1 MKRLAK
7 LVLVST
13 SVLLLGVQCKANDIS
28 DGNREIK
35 DFDKYYINYNNAQ
48 CEMMPNDKKTALF
61 NDIANN
67 KIVFER
73 VVENETGFFII
84 ALFAENKNVGIP
96 PVASVVGNNGKIK
109 IFLFTSYAGCVFGKD
124 VMQHKA
130 TAGDIG
136 KYINLKDP
144 KN

>member
-1 MKRLAK
+1 MKKLAK
-7 LVLVST
+7 LVLVSIC
-13 SVLLLGVQCKANDIS
+13 VLLIDVQVKANDIS
-28 DGNREIK
+28 DGNKEIK

-48 CEMMPNDKKTALF
+48 CEMMPDDKKTRLF

-67 KIVFER
+67 KVVFER
-73 VVENETGFFII
+73 VMENDAGFFII
-84 ALFAENKNVGIP
+84 ASFIQNKNAGIP
-96 PVASVVGNNGKIK
+96 PVASVVSDNGKIK
-109 IFLFTSYAGCVFGKD
+109 IYLFTSYGACIFGKD

-130 TAGDIG
+130 TMEDVG